1 MNLFLVWITAFIRRK
16 KYTPFRWLTA
26 SAVVSFLSLIYKIR
40 LLMGKRSIPE
50 FFFMFFSIMLL
61 TAFSYT
67 YREYKGKNILKA
79 YIKDMVL
86 LLFSSVLTAGSLLLV
101 RRVIHTGEN
110 ASILTAFGLS
120 IVSFAILYVL
130 FAVLR
135 NMIKSEAKK
144 CEVTLKATLFQ
155 GNKHVIINVLYDT
168 GNNLS
173 SPYTNEPV
181 NIISEKTAMQIGIRK
196 VQKPLLIPYNSIGGS
211 GMLETFRFEKAVFQN
226 GEVMLNFLGALSKEI
241 DDNDDIQM
249 ILNCSSKKQK
259 KSAKRRTKW

>member
-26 SAVVSFLSLIYKIR
+26 SAVASFVSLIYKIR
-40 LLMGKRSIPE
+40 LLTGKKSIPE
-50 FFFMFFSIMLL
+50 FFYMLLGIMLL
-61 TAFSYT
+61 TALSYT
-67 YREYKGKNILKA
+67 YKEYKGKNILKA

-86 LLFSSVLTAGSLLLV
+86 LLFSSVLTAGGLLLV
-101 RRVIHTGEN
+101 RRVIHIGGN
-110 ASILTAFGLS
+110 ISVMTAFVLS
-120 IVSFAILYVL
+120 LVSIAILYVL
-130 FAVLR
+130 FIVLR

-144 CEVTLKATLFQ
+144 CEITLKATLFQ
-155 GNKHVIINVLYDT
+155 GNKHAIINVLYDT

-181 NIISEKTAMQIGIRK
+181 NIISEKTAIQIGIRE

-211 GMLETFRFEKAVFQN
+211 GLLETFRFEKVVFQN

-249 ILNCSSKKQK
+249 ILNCSSKKTEK
-259 KSAKRRTKW
+259 

>member
-1 MNLFLVWITAFIRRK
+1 M
-16 KYTPFRWLTA
+16 
-26 SAVVSFLSLIYKIR
+26 
-40 LLMGKRSIPE
+40 E
-50 FFFMFFSIMLL
+50 
-61 TAFSYT
+61 
-67 YREYKGKNILKA
+67 E
-79 YIKDMVL
+79 
-86 LLFSSVLTAGSLLLV
+86 SVD
-101 RRVIHTGEN
+101 TGEK

-241 DDNDDIQM
+241 DDNDAIQM

-259 KSAKRRTKW
+259 KSAKMRTKW